1 MSKVSSRL
9 PSAFKLIL
17 NEVIKMKKYYEGIA
31 RIFRWMVVGMISIV
45 IALPTY
51 VSLSVEI

>member
-1 MSKVSSRL
+1 MNKYFEFF
-9 PSAFKLIL
+9 AKL
-17 NEVIKMKKYYEGIA
+17 
-31 RIFRWMVVGMISIV
+31 FRWMVVGIVAVV

>member
-1 MSKVSSRL
+1 
-9 PSAFKLIL
+9 
-17 NEVIKMKKYYEGIA
+17 MKKYYEGIA

>member
-1 MSKVSSRL
+1 MRKSYERL
-9 PSAFKLIL
+9 ASF
-17 NEVIKMKKYYEGIA
+17 
-31 RIFRWMVVGMISIV
+31 FRWIVVSMVAVV

>member
-1 MSKVSSRL
+1 
-9 PSAFKLIL
+9 
-17 NEVIKMKKYYEGIA
+17 MKKYYEGIA
-31 RIFRWMVVGMISIV
+31 MIFRWMVVGFISFV